1 MSKDKNEVK
10 KVDQK
15 EAEEIIK
22 MVYEDTME
30 FLQTSKSSEKGAKKD
45 GSFVAFGLLRAV
57 FSVIF
62 GLAPNVKVGF
72 QIVFSVLTEF
82 LGVFDDK
89 IKKDGKNEK

>member
-30 FLQTSKSSEKGAKKD
+30 FLFE
-45 GSFVAFGLLRAV
+45 
-57 FSVIF
+57 
-62 GLAPNVKVGF
+62 
-72 QIVFSVLTEF
+72 
-82 LGVFDDK
+82 
-89 IKKDGKNEK
+89 